1 MKTITTTST
10 TQISRVRFA
19 SPQAADRNLA
29 ADRNPAA
36 GVRGGVCVSLHK
48 SATSNAPAA
57 KDVSYLRSR
66 RPPV

>member
-1 MKTITTTST
+1 VKTITTTST
-10 TQISRVRFA
+10 TQITRVRFA
-19 SPQAADRNLA
+19 SPQAVDRNLA
-29 ADRNPAA
+29 VGA
-36 GVRGGVCVSLHK
+36 RGGSCVSMHT

>member
-1 MKTITTTST
+1 M
-10 TQISRVRFA
+10 TQVTRVRFA
-19 SPQAADRNLA
+19 YPQAADRNLA
-29 ADRNPAA
+29 VDRSFAV
-36 GVRGGVCVSLHK
+36 GVRGATRISMHT

>member
-1 MKTITTTST
+1 MNITTTST
-10 TQISRVRFA
+10 TLVTRVRFA
-19 SPQAADRNLA
+19 YPQAVDRNLTL
-29 ADRNPAA
+29 DRNFIV
-36 GVRGGVCVSLHK
+36 GVRGGSCISMHT

>member
-10 TQISRVRFA
+10 TQIIRVRFA
-19 SPQAADRNLA
+19 SPQAADRTLA
-29 ADRNPAA
+29 VDRNRAFD
-36 GVRGGVCVSLHK
+36 VRGGACISMHT

>member
-10 TQISRVRFA
+10 TQVTRVRFA
-19 SPQAADRNLA
+19 SPQAADRNPA
-29 ADRNPAA
+29 VDRNLAVRA
-36 GVRGGVCVSLHK
+36 RGGSCVSMHT